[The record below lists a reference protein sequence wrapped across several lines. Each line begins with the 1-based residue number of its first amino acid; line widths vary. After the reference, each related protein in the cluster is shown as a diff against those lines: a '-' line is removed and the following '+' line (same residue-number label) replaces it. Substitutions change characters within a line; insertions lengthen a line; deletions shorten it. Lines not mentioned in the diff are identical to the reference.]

1 MINKKLIFYLSTFFI
16 TYLLYV
22 YPIYMLSHLLF
33 NTVFFNISSVFFL
46 VGIYAVIIY
55 YYKSSSTFFLFK
67 WIANDLLGIGFIT
80 FFLLNTILIVGFFL
94 TLNNAMLGIINIS
107 ILILVLIFSF
117 YNSKLIKIKTIKLYS
132 KKIQNQKKILFIS
145 DVHLGTNST
154 KHLLKIIS
162 KINQLDFDMLLIG
175 GDMIDSN
182 SFKMDNL
189 KYFNR
194 VLKPIYFVSG
204 NHEYYLLNFEDK
216 LSQLSKYNINFL
228 NNQTLTIDDI
238 TLMGVSDNISIK
250 QKVNFIK
257 KNSNKNTFNI
267 TLIHKPNIWESVRS
281 YSDLM
286 LSGHTHNGQIFPF
299 NLLVKLQFKYIYGLY
314 KEETSKLYVSCGIGC
329 WGPKMRIGS
338 NNEIVKILIH
348 PK

>member
-1 MINKKLIFYLSTFFI
+1 MSNKKIIFYISTFFI

-22 YPIYMLSHLLF
+22 YPIYMLSYLLF
-33 NTVFFNISSVFFL
+33 DTVFFNISSIFFL
-46 VGIYAVIIY
+46 IGIYAVIIY

-67 WIANDLLGIGFIT
+67 WIANNFLGIGFVT
-80 FFLLNTILIVGFFL
+80 FFLLNIAFFFGFLLSLKNQIIGIISLSIILI
-94 TLNNAMLGIINIS
+94 I
-107 ILILVLIFSF
+107 LIFSF
-117 YNSKLIKIKTIKLYS
+117 YNANLIKIRTLKLQS
-132 KKIQNQKKILFIS
+132 KKIQKQKKILFIS

-154 KHLLKIIS
+154 KHLLKIVS
-162 KINQLDFDMLLIG
+162 KINQLDFDILLIG

-182 SFKMDNL
+182 SFKMNNL
-189 KYFNR
+189 VHFKKI
-194 VLKPIYFVSG
+194 LKPIYYVSG

-216 LSQLSKYNINFL
+216 FSQLSKFNIKFL
-228 NNQTLTIDDI
+228 DNQTLTIDDI
-238 TLMGVSDNISIK
+238 NLIGVSDNISIK
-250 QKVNFIK
+250 QKINFVK
-257 KNSNKNTFNI
+257 ENTNRNAFNI
-267 TLIHKPNIWESVRS
+267 TLVHKPNIWKDVKS

-314 KEETSKLYVSCGIGC
+314 KAGTSKLYVSSGIGC

-338 NNEIVKILIH
+338 NNEIVQILIH

>member
-1 MINKKLIFYLSTFFI
+1 MINKKLIFYFSTFFI

-33 NTVFFNISSVFFL
+33 DTVFFNISSIFFL
-46 VGIYAVIIY
+46 IGIYTVIIY
-55 YYKSSSTFFLFK
+55 YYKSSSTFFLFR

-80 FFLLNTILIVGFFL
+80 FFLLNTILIIGYFL
-94 TLNNAMLGIINIS
+94 SLNNTMLGIISIS
-107 ILILVLIFSF
+107 IVVLVLIFSS
-117 YNSKLIKIKTIKLYS
+117 YNAELIKIKTIKLHS

-145 DVHLGTNST
+145 DVHLGTNSI
-154 KHLLKIIS
+154 KHLLKIVS

-175 GDMIDSN
+175 GDLIDSN

-194 VLKPIYFVSG
+194 ILKPIYFVSG

-216 LSQLSKYNINFL
+216 LSQLSNYNIKFL

-238 TLMGVSDNISIK
+238 TLIGISDNISIK
-250 QKVNFIK
+250 QKINFVK
-257 KNSNKNTFNI
+257 KNSKSNTFNI
-267 TLIHKPNIWESVRS
+267 ALVHKPNIWQDIKS

-299 NLLVKLQFKYIYGLY
+299 NILVKLQFKYIYGLY
-314 KEETSKLYVSCGIGC
+314 KEDNSKLYVSCGIGC

-338 NNEIVKILIH
+338 NNEIVQIH
-348 PK
+348 INPK

>member
-1 MINKKLIFYLSTFFI
+1 
-16 TYLLYV
+16 
-22 YPIYMLSHLLF
+22 
-33 NTVFFNISSVFFL
+33 
-46 VGIYAVIIY
+46 
-55 YYKSSSTFFLFK
+55 
-67 WIANDLLGIGFIT
+67 
-80 FFLLNTILIVGFFL
+80 
-94 TLNNAMLGIINIS
+94 
-107 ILILVLIFSF
+107 
-117 YNSKLIKIKTIKLYS
+117 
-132 KKIQNQKKILFIS
+132 
-145 DVHLGTNST
+145 
-154 KHLLKIIS
+154 
-162 KINQLDFDMLLIG
+162 MLLIG

-189 KYFNR
+189 KYFDR
-194 VLKPIYFVSG
+194 ILKPIYFVSG

-216 LSQLSKYNINFL
+216 LSQLSKYNIKFL

-238 TLMGVSDNISIK
+238 TLIGVSDNISFK
-250 QKVNFIK
+250 QKVNFVK

-267 TLIHKPNIWESVRS
+267 TLVHRPNIWNDVKS

-299 NLLVKLQFKYIYGLY
+299 NLLVKLKFKYIYGLY